1 MHGPCVLR
9 AKQLIL
15 VDDHCQL
22 GLMVI
27 CKKAAKAGLSQSLL
41 EYLVVLGTFP
51 ICIIRLQVQDQRYP
65 ALSAFLSNIFC
76 KDPCQNSS
84 RSCED
89 ALCDP
94 GPGDH
99 QVRYLLPNRPE
110 AANIEKITTKL
121 MKTAAKLDQI
131 AIIVSVIMSYE
142 GQCSYQRSTCSSV
155 TPCTPS
161 PTKRWRM
168 AAWMY
173 FRGSGTILS
182 SSACGQVSTK
192 ALDF

>member
-1 MHGPCVLR
+1 MLCVT
-9 AKQLIL
+9 QG
-15 VDDHCQL
+15 Q
-22 GLMVI
+22 
-27 CKKAAKAGLSQSLL
+27 
-41 EYLVVLGTFP
+41 EE
-51 ICIIRLQVQDQRYP
+51 IIRSGTSYLTGQKLQT
-65 ALSAFLSNIFC
+65 
-76 KDPCQNSS
+76 
-84 RSCED
+84 
-89 ALCDP
+89 
-94 GPGDH
+94 
-99 QVRYLLPNRPE
+99 
-110 AANIEKITTKL
+110 EKITTKL

-131 AIIVSVIMSYE
+131 AIIMSVIMSYE

-173 FRGSGTILS
+173 FKGSRTILS